1 MTSDIQPGA
10 TSHHPLDPQA
20 RDFLQQQAGRVFSR
34 ENMVQARI
42 AYRESRI
49 ASQAAPGPLAEVRDL
64 VAEGAQGGLPARLY
78 RPRSLQD
85 APVGGLLPCLVYF
98 HGGGFVLGDLDSH
111 DSLCRT
117 LAIQGQCMVLAID
130 YRLAPEHRFPCA
142 ADDALAIL
150 PWLRRQAAGL
160 GIDARRLAVGGDSAG
175 GCLAAVAALG
185 ERDAGRPLCLQLLFY
200 PVTDLAHDLPS
211 HTTLG
216 EGYGLTH
223 ANLLWYRS
231 QYLADPHQ
239 HLDWRASPLRAA
251 SHAGLPPAFIVT
263 AGYDALLDEGR
274 VYAERLLQAGV
285 TVTHECFRGMI
296 HGFLLLSAHLAA
308 AHHAIHR
315 AGQALRAAFSAEPT
329 TAFPTFRGPADTPE
343 PRP

>member
-1 MTSDIQPGA
+1 
-10 TSHHPLDPQA
+10 
-20 RDFLQQQAGRVFSR
+20 
-34 ENMVQARI
+34 MVQARI
-42 AYRESRI
+42 AYRESRM
-49 ASQAAPGPLAEVRDL
+49 ACQSAAGPLVEVKDLLAEL
-64 VAEGAQGGLPARLY
+64 AQGAVRARLY
-78 RPRSLQD
+78 RPRAMQGVSLD
-85 APVGGLLPCLVYF
+85 GPLPCLVYF

-111 DSLCRT
+111 DPLCRA
-117 LAIQGQCMVLAID
+117 LAIQGQCAVLAID

-142 ADDALAIL
+142 TEDALAVL
-150 PWLRRQAAGL
+150 PWLREQASRL

-211 HTTLG
+211 HASLG
-216 EGYGLTH
+216 EGHGLTH
-223 ANLLWYRS
+223 ADLLWYRS
-231 QYLADPHQ
+231 QYLTDPAQ
-239 HLDWRASPLRAA
+239 CLDWRASPMRAA
-251 SHAGLPPAFIVT
+251 SHAGLAPAFIVT
-263 AGYDALLDEGR
+263 AGYDPLLDEGR

-296 HGFLLLSAHLAA
+296 HGFILLSAQLAA

-329 TAFPTFRGPADTPE
+329 TAFPTFRGPAATPE
-343 PRP
+343 SRP

>member
-1 MTSDIQPGA
+1 MASDLHPGPP
-10 TSHHPLDPQA
+10 SQHPLDPQA
-20 RDFLQQQAGRVFSR
+20 RDFLQQQAGRVFPR
-34 ENMVQARI
+34 ENMAQARL
-42 AYRESRI
+42 AYRQSRI
-49 ASQAAPGPLAEVRDL
+49 ASQVATAALVEVSEL
-64 VAEGAQGGLPARLY
+64 VAAGAQGGVRARLY
-78 RPRSLQD
+78 RPRSLRDAAPD
-85 APVGGLLPCLVYF
+85 APQPCLVYF

-111 DSLCRT
+111 DPLCRA
-117 LAIQGQCMVLAID
+117 LATQGQCVVLAID

-142 ADDALAIL
+142 AEDALAVL
-150 PWLRRQAAGL
+150 PWLRAQAASL

-200 PVTDLAHDLPS
+200 PVTDLAHELPS
-211 HTTLG
+211 HAGLG
-216 EGYGLTH
+216 QGNGLTH
-223 ANLLWYRS
+223 ADLLWYRS
-231 QYLADPHQ
+231 QYLADPAQ
-239 HLDWRASPLRAA
+239 YRDWRASPLRAE
-251 SHAGLPPAFIVT
+251 SHAGLPPTFIVT
-263 AGYDALLDEGR
+263 AGYDPLLDEGR

-329 TAFPTFRGPADTPE
+329 TAFPTFRGPVDTPE
-343 PRP
+343 HRP